1 MLKRLL
7 TSALTFMVLVL
18 GVQST
23 WGQQLY
29 LSFDAGYGTPVG
41 SQKQI
46 LEHVTYTENG
56 FNKEN
61 IDFSLGQGMQFGG
74 SLGYM
79 FNEKIGLEAEISYL
93 VSQTV
98 TARWTHEDWN
108 STTALSARMLNFSPN
123 IVVSTGTDE
132 DISLYAKFG
141 AVIGRGKITSVE
153 NEVYRGDSIYIKK
166 ELSGGLAI
174 GMNAGLGVNFL
185 LSDQVSFF
193 GEIYSRN
200 MSYSPKRGEVTG
212 MLWNGEEQHTDGLEI
227 CDREIIF
234 VDEIAHTYEGERDN
248 SQPTEALSQKY
259 PFGNLGL
266 KIGLRIG
273 F

>member
-7 TSALTFMVLVL
+7 TSGLTFMVLVL
-18 GVQST
+18 AAQST
-23 WGQQLY
+23 RGQQLF

-61 IDFSLGQGMQFGG
+61 IDFSLGQGVQFGS

-79 FNEKIGLEAEISYL
+79 FNEKIGIEAGVSYL
-93 VSQTV
+93 LSQTV

-108 STTALSARMLNFSPN
+108 STTSLSARMLNFSPN
-123 IVVSTGTDE
+123 IIVSTGADE

-141 AVIGRGKITSVE
+141 AVIGHGKLTSEE
-153 NEVYRGDSIYIKK
+153 NEVYRGDSVYLRK
-166 ELSGGLAI
+166 ELSGGLAL
-174 GMNAGLGVNFL
+174 GMNAGLGVNIN
-185 LSDQVSFF
+185 LSDQVSLF

-212 MLWNGEEQHTDGLEI
+212 MVWNGEEQQPEGMEI

-234 VDEIAHTYEGERDN
+234 VDEISHTYSGKRDN
-248 SQPTEALSQKY
+248 SQPSEALSQKY
-259 PFGNLGL
+259 PFGTVGLKFGL
-266 KIGLRIG
+266 KIG